1 MDNRADNSKPNNET
15 DVALEV
21 ARKISNYWRSG
32 KFRQD
37 GGVVEGITPIVQE
50 AIKAEMENARNWAI
64 EAHNSAK
71 KEHQLREQLKDAQDE
86 AFGAYAEA
94 DALREQLAEERQKRE
109 SIESINKSL
118 ARAVDNPCR

>member
-1 MDNRADNSKPNNET
+1 MSSQDI
-15 DVALEV
+15 
-21 ARKISNYWRSG
+21 AREAARQISNYWRSG

-50 AIKAEMENARNWAI
+50 AIDAALAAAREYA
-64 EAHNSAK
+64 AK
-71 KEHQLREQLKDAQDE
+71 YTQELREQLKDAQDE
-86 AFGAYAEA
+86 AFDAYSEG